1 MKTFK
6 EFTAQQAAIA
16 IAKKK
21 SGNYDKDGKRKTP
34 YKNPDHPSI
43 KKEETIHEAGGAS
56 AGTHELVSTKVEKAK
71 EYVSKK
77 YPDFD
82 IDKEIPDFE
91 KNYKFAQKMAKGG
104 FAKRK
109 DMPVIDNKD
118 IKLLQKRLSQG
129 KVDISEPF
137 ADNDVPNDPF
147 PQGLDTKKGKQWI
160 THGLRDGD
168 KDDDKVDVKIKS
180 VSVGNLKPIQKQIYF
195 DKSIKNVAQFGAQG
209 TRDFASSKNNFY
221 VISKDNR
228 IIDGH
233 HRFLSAVLVDPKI
246 KVSALQIDLPIDKL
260 LPMTLSY
267 TDAIGNVRNEEVI
280 LEVDSLQTRMK
291 KRAAFRKNK
300 NKILAKRKRAMKKV
314 ILDPA
319 KLQLRARKQARN
331 ILIKKWMRDAD
342 RSEMGIGMKK
352 QLEKRLQSKQ
362 AVIAKIA
369 KKLLPI
375 VRKKELEK
383 KKPKPKN
390 AISGLEQNP
399 KNSK

>member
-34 YKNPDHPSI
+34 YKNPDHPNI
-43 KKEETIHEAGGAS
+43 KKEEIIHEAGGAS
-56 AGTHELVSTKVEKAK
+56 AGTHELVSTKVDKAR

-82 IDKEIPDFE
+82 INKEIPDFE

-109 DMPVIDNKD
+109 DMPVIDNRD

-129 KVDISEPF
+129 KVDISSPF

-147 PQGLDTKKGKQWI
+147 PQGLDTKIGKQWV

-168 KDDDKVDVKIKS
+168 KDDDKVDVKIRS

-195 DKSIKNVAQFGAQG
+195 DKSIKNVANFGAQG

-233 HRFLSAVLVDPKI
+233 HRFLSAVLVDPKM
-246 KVSALQIDLPIDKL
+246 KVTALQIDLPIDKL
-260 LPMTLSY
+260 LPMTLAY

-300 NKILAKRKRAMKKV
+300 AKILMKRKKAMKKA
-314 ILDPA
+314 IMDPK
-319 KLQLRARKQARN
+319 KLKKKANRAARN
-331 ILIKKWMRDAD
+331 FLIKKILKNKKYQDL
-342 RSEMGIGMKK
+342 SMGAKK
-352 QLEKRLQSKQ
+352 DIEKRLEKKKAAIQ
-362 AVIAKIA
+362 KIA
-369 KKLLPI
+369 KKMLPK
-375 VRKKELEK
+375 VKSKELAKIK
-383 KKPKPKN
+383 KK
-390 AISGLEQNP
+390 AIQKGADTIG
-399 KNSK
+399 